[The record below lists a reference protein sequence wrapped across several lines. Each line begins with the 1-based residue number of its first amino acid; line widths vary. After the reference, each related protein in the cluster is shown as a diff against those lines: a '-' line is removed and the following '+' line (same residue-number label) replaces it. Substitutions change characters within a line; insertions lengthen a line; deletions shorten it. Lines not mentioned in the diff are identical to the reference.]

1 MIYRSHYPH
10 VPIPERPLA
19 DYILENAARYADKP
33 AIIEGLTGRTLT
45 YRELVDG
52 VRRTAGGLAG
62 HGFRKGNVCA
72 IYSPNVPEYAI
83 AFLGVALAGGV
94 VTTVNPLYTVTELAH
109 QLRDSDARLLV
120 TTPQLLQ
127 VSRHGSKQAGI
138 EQIFTFGEGD
148 GATPFSSLME
158 HDDRFEPVG
167 IDARN
172 DLAVLPYS
180 SGTTGLP
187 KGVMLT
193 HFNIVANV
201 LQIESAEKTESR
213 EVVLATL
220 PFYHIYGMV
229 VVMNVSLHV
238 GATVVTMPSFEVK
251 TFLEMIQRYRV
262 TTAYVVP
269 PLVRTLAKHPLVD
282 RYDRSSLRH
291 VVSGAAPLPE
301 AIAKACADRN
311 DCIVRQAYGLTETSS
326 VTHLTPRHSA
336 RMEPVGQVLPN
347 TEFRIVDV
355 AARQD
360 MPPGELGEVWIRGPQ
375 VMKGYLNN
383 PEATAQM
390 IDPEGWLHTGDI
402 GHIDK
407 DGYLYVVDR
416 AKELIKFRGLHY
428 AEHELLLAMVED
440 IAIRRQATNRL
451 NFQAHVLDSVRES
464 VVATDLR
471 HRVILWNK
479 GAEALFGYRAEEA
492 VGRSINELIL
502 PIDDATR
509 AHREVELA
517 DLELQ
522 GHWKGETPRR
532 RKDGSPLWTDLFVST
547 IYDADGQPSGF
558 VAIHRDI
565 TEVRRDREMIRDAGE
580 RMRNLASRLM
590 EIREQ
595 ERASIARELHDQL
608 GQALTRLNIDLCWLG
623 ARLPKYLRTKR
634 VRSMVSIVEKMLE
647 TVHHISSELR
657 PAILDDLG
665 LEAALEWQVQE
676 FVDWN
681 GGRSKLDLKMHDLK
695 PNGERDTAVF
705 RIVQE
710 ALTNVARHAHA
721 NLLTVR
727 GRVSDGELIVE
738 VEDDGVGLPESK
750 LLSPR
755 SLGLIGMRERAE
767 AVRGRLD
774 CTRRTTGGTVVAVRV
789 PLEENAR
796 EVAQG

>member
-1 MIYRSHYPH
+1 
-10 VPIPERPLA
+10 
-19 DYILENAARYADKP
+19 
-33 AIIEGLTGRTLT
+33 
-45 YRELVDG
+45 
-52 VRRTAGGLAG
+52 
-62 HGFRKGNVCA
+62 
-72 IYSPNVPEYAI
+72 
-83 AFLGVALAGGV
+83 
-94 VTTVNPLYTVTELAH
+94 
-109 QLRDSDARLLV
+109 
-120 TTPQLLQ
+120 
-127 VSRHGSKQAGI
+127 
-138 EQIFTFGEGD
+138 
-148 GATPFSSLME
+148 
-158 HDDRFEPVG
+158 
-167 IDARN
+167 
-172 DLAVLPYS
+172 
-180 SGTTGLP
+180 
-187 KGVMLT
+187 
-193 HFNIVANV
+193 
-201 LQIESAEKTESR
+201 
-213 EVVLATL
+213 
-220 PFYHIYGMV
+220 
-229 VVMNVSLHV
+229 
-238 GATVVTMPSFEVK
+238 
-251 TFLEMIQRYRV
+251 
-262 TTAYVVP
+262 
-269 PLVRTLAKHPLVD
+269 
-282 RYDRSSLRH
+282 
-291 VVSGAAPLPE
+291 
-301 AIAKACADRN
+301 
-311 DCIVRQAYGLTETSS
+311 
-326 VTHLTPRHSA
+326 
-336 RMEPVGQVLPN
+336 
-347 TEFRIVDV
+347 
-355 AARQD
+355 
-360 MPPGELGEVWIRGPQ
+360 
-375 VMKGYLNN
+375 
-383 PEATAQM
+383 
-390 IDPEGWLHTGDI
+390 
-402 GHIDK
+402 
-407 DGYLYVVDR
+407 
-416 AKELIKFRGLHY
+416 
-428 AEHELLLAMVED
+428 
-440 IAIRRQATNRL
+440 
-451 NFQAHVLDSVRES
+451 
-464 VVATDLR
+464 
-471 HRVILWNK
+471 
-479 GAEALFGYRAEEA
+479 
-492 VGRSINELIL
+492 
-502 PIDDATR
+502 
-509 AHREVELA
+509 
-517 DLELQ
+517 
-522 GHWKGETPRR
+522 
-532 RKDGSPLWTDLFVST
+532 LFVST